1 MLEPKA
7 ITPDA
12 GLITVTKKEIQVDEE
27 LEQASAKAEA
37 MLKNIVH
44 PKLLPTVM
52 MCTRAVGRWTPRP
65 VALWIGRKIAAKD
78 DEPKP
83 TG

>member
-1 MLEPKA
+1 M
-7 ITPDA
+7 
-12 GLITVTKKEIQVDEE
+12 TVNKKEIRVDEE

-44 PKLLPTVM
+44 PKLLPLVM
-52 MCTRAVGRWTPRP
+52 MGTRAIGRWTPRP

-78 DEPKP
+78 DEPRP